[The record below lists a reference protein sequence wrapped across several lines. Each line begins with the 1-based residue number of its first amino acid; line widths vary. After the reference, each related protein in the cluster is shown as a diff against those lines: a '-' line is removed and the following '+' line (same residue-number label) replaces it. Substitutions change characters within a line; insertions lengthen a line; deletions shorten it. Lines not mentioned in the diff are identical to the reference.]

1 MIATVYPGKLSG
13 TLSAIPSKSHVHRLL
28 ICAALADGETRIH
41 CPALNADIEAT
52 VRCLNALCANIAYSD
67 GYFTVRPAKIPSGQ
81 TADCGESGSTYRFL
95 LPVAAAQGAD
105 TVFRLHGR
113 LPARPMGELTDALE
127 THGASLS
134 GLGTDRVVL
143 SGKISGGR
151 YELPGDVSSQYIS
164 ALIFAIP
171 LTGESGEI
179 VLTTPVESKGY
190 IGMTLDAVHSFGITA
205 VWENDRIFIPGGQK
219 YVSPGEVSAE
229 GDWSNAAFL
238 LCAAAAGG
246 THVDVTGLKSESAQG
261 DRAVRSIIES
271 CGHPPRGQVVSIS
284 DIPDL
289 APALAVLAAA
299 ADGETRLTN
308 ASRLRLKESDRIAA
322 ICDTLSA
329 LGADACG
336 TDDEIIIRGGK
347 ILNGGTVDSMNDH
360 RIAMMAACCAVISE
374 NPVTITHAEA
384 VRKSYP
390 RFFNDIQLLGLRV
403 EISQSA

>member
-13 TLSAIPSKSHVHRLL
+13 ALPAIPSKSHVHRLL
-28 ICAALADGETRIH
+28 ICAALAGEETRIL

-52 VRCLNALCANIAYSD
+52 VRCLNAMCARITYAD
-67 GYFTVRPAKIPSGQ
+67 EYFTVHPAKMPSGQ

-95 LPVAAAQGAD
+95 LPVAAALGTN

-113 LPARPMGELTDALE
+113 LPARPMGELTGAME
-127 THGASLS
+127 RHGVAFS
-134 GLGTDRVVL
+134 GLGTDEVSVTGR
-143 SGKISGGR
+143 ITGGR

-171 LTGESGEI
+171 LTGEPGEI

-190 IGMTLDAVHSFGITA
+190 INMTLDAVRSFGITA
-205 VWENDRIFIPGGQK
+205 VWEGNRIVIPGGQK
-219 YVSPGEVSAE
+219 YVSPGLAAAE
-229 GDWSNAAFL
+229 GDWSNAAFI

-246 THVDVTGLKSESAQG
+246 TQVDVSGLNPESAQG
-261 DRAVRSIIES
+261 DRAVSSIIES
-271 CGHPPRGQVVSIS
+271 FGVYPRGRVVSIA

-299 ADGETRLTN
+299 AEGETRLTN
-308 ASRLRLKESDRIAA
+308 AARLRLKESDRIAA

-329 LGADACG
+329 LGADARG

-347 ILNGGTVDSMNDH
+347 MLKGGTVDSVNDH

-374 NPVTITHAEA
+374 NPVTITCAEA

-390 RFFNDIQLLGLRV
+390 RFFDDIQRLGLKV
-403 EISQSA
+403 ELR